1 MIFLSDMPASLVI
14 IAEASVSA
22 CRAVAPPVSPG
33 IIVT

>member
-22 CRAVAPPVSPG
+22 CRAVAPVSPG